1 MTKPDSK
8 ALADA
13 AIVLLRE
20 MFGEGLILAIPHISR
35 ATRNC
40 PVLPLS
46 CRAAQMPQWFA
57 SMICWTTFP
66 QKM

>member
-20 MFGEGLILAIPHISR
+20 MFGEGVDFSY
-35 ATRNC
+35 TTYFKSNC

>member
-20 MFGEGLILAIPHISR
+20 MFGEGVDFSY
-35 ATRNC
+35 TTYFKSNEE
-40 PVLPLS
+40 LS
-46 CRAAQMPQWFA
+46 GIARAAQMPQWFA